1 MKKIEYFS
9 RVVLVVCAGIILW
22 LALSPNPPNPGGLFD
37 LDKVNHVAAFF
48 VLSLLA
54 DFSYQKKEALA
65 NKGLTLLSFG
75 MLIEGLQYWVGYR
88 YFEIGDLIADGAG
101 ILAYMLFRRKIR
113 DFWIPFLQDLGEH
126 ISLGQN
132 L

>member
-1 MKKIEYFS
+1 MA
-9 RVVLVVCAGIILW
+9 VCAGIILW

-54 DFSYQKKEALA
+54 DFSHQTKEALA
-65 NKGLTLLSFG
+65 SKGLALLGFG
-75 MLIEGLQYWVGYR
+75 LLIEGLQYWVGYR

-101 ILAYMLFRRKIR
+101 ILAYMLLRKKIR
-113 DFWIPFLQDLGEH
+113 DSLAPIFARLG
-126 ISLGQN
+126 
-132 L
+132 

>member
-1 MKKIEYFS
+1 LKKIEYFS

-54 DFSYQKKEALA
+54 DYSYSREEALVS
-65 NKGLTLLSFG
+65 KGLALLSFG

-101 ILAYMLFRRKIR
+101 ILAYTLLRKKIR
-113 DFWIPFLQDLGEH
+113 DLLDPIFARLG
-126 ISLGQN
+126 
-132 L
+132 

>member
-1 MKKIEYFS
+1 LKKIEYLS
-9 RVVLVVCAGIILW
+9 RIVLVVCAGIILW

-37 LDKVNHVAAFF
+37 LDKVNHVGAFF

-54 DFSYQKKEALA
+54 DFSYLKREALA
-65 NKGLTLLSFG
+65 NKSLTLLIFG
-75 MLIEGLQYWVGYR
+75 MLIEALQYWVGYR

-113 DFWIPFLQDLGEH
+113 DFLDPILARLD
-126 ISLGQN
+126 
-132 L
+132 

>member
-1 MKKIEYFS
+1 MA
-9 RVVLVVCAGIILW
+9 LVVCAGIILW
-22 LALSPNPPNPGGLFD
+22 LAISPNPPNPGGLFN

-54 DFSYQKKEALA
+54 DYSYSREEALA
-65 NKGLTLLSFG
+65 NKGLALLSFG

-101 ILAYMLFRRKIR
+101 IFLFFLFRRPIR
-113 DFWIPFLQDLGEH
+113 ESLSLLQLPK
-126 ISLGQN
+126 N
-132 L
+132 